1 MVGSSS
7 FEVVFGAGED
17 NQYVITSHRA
27 VAHPDWDQFTFA
39 NDIAILELDSTIE
52 FGGKTKC
59 TVLVCIETLL
69 LSELAQPICLPSSN
83 DYEDQTA
90 LLIGNLRKYSRM
102 SFVNENDC
110 EAYWGPSENIICT
123 EANCDCDIATGI
135 LVIPGP
141 NYQQI
146 GIAGM
151 GSTMGCIPGL
161 PKTYTEVYPY
171 LDWISSV
178 TGV

>member
-1 MVGSSS
+1 MSLHLTEQWLTPIGTNLLSLTTLPFWSWILPLS
-7 FEVVFGAGED
+7 LEV
-17 NQYVITSHRA
+17 
-27 VAHPDWDQFTFA
+27 
-39 NDIAILELDSTIE
+39 
-52 FGGKTKC
+52 K
-59 TVLVCIETLL
+59 TVLCYVVCIETLFKIP
-69 LSELAQPICLPSSN
+69 ELAQPICLPSSN

-90 LLIGNLRKYSRM
+90 LLIGNLRKYSTM

-178 TGV
+178 TGVQLK